1 MSSGCPPTKWLT
13 PTTRKESPDLPNRKL
28 LTCRLGK
35 QRLSLSKLE
44 SRELAVTTMQDEARA
59 ALAAKGT
66 AEQNLAALAL
76 CPPWRH
82 AAFAAVMASLVAT
95 CGVPLALR
103 FVILAM
109 VFIAIGLIM
118 QSDRRRLGVFINGY
132 RRGKTRL
139 VTFPM
144 LAIILALYMA
154 SFHFGVTLA
163 RPDISLALA
172 LAAFVIGYI
181 GSTLWQ
187 RVFVRE
193 LGA

>member
-1 MSSGCPPTKWLT
+1 M
-13 PTTRKESPDLPNRKL
+13 TTI
-28 LTCRLGK
+28 
-35 QRLSLSKLE
+35 
-44 SRELAVTTMQDEARA
+44 QDEARA
-59 ALAAKGT
+59 ALAAKGN

-82 AAFAAVMASLVAT
+82 AAFAATMAALVAA
-95 CGVPLALR
+95 CGVPLAFR
-103 FVILAM
+103 FVILAL
-109 VFIAIGLIM
+109 VFVAIGLIV

-144 LAIILALYMA
+144 LAIILALYLA
-154 SFHFGVTLA
+154 SFHFGVTLG
-163 RPDISLALA
+163 RPDISMALA
-172 LAAFVIGYI
+172 LVAFVVGYI